1 MISNSI
7 DAEINAVGSAQVI
20 VILKPLLQRGV
31 ASAAPSA
38 AMGAAIPVTAS
49 RSRMP
54 LSSKVVEQVAAQ
66 FRFGDSTQ
74 AVAMAESRGFAATRS
89 AGAKWFRSAA
99 ATNNTTPQARI
110 YPNLG
115 VMLGNVDKAGLKS
128 LSQNQGVQDVML
140 APRLSLIRP
149 VRVGPAAASAAVS
162 NQKTWGIK
170 RLKADKLHQQGIKGG
185 GVVVGHLDTGVDGKH
200 PALKNAIHAFAEID
214 DFGFEVT
221 PTPAAN
227 DTADHG
233 THTAGTIAGRPGG
246 GYEIGVAP
254 EAMLASAIVIEGG
267 DVIAR
272 VLAGMDWVIGQG
284 AKILNMSLGLRG
296 FYNDFL
302 PLTQLLRQKGILPV
316 FAVGNE
322 GPGTSRSP
330 GNYDE
335 ALSVGASAENNT
347 VPSFSSSR
355 QFATWLVPDVVAPG
369 VKVISAMPGGG
380 FQEMDGS
387 SMATPHIAG
396 LAALLW
402 SAVPTATVDQVE
414 QAIFTSC
421 QKLPSEPD
429 ARQNRGVPDAVA
441 ALAVLRAAVG
451 GGNALIA
458 SSVPAAPKKTTKKK
472 LPKASKK
479 AFRKGAGK
487 GAGKAKKAKVK
498 KVKKAAVKKAKK
510 KK

>member
-1 MISNSI
+1 
-7 DAEINAVGSAQVI
+7 
-20 VILKPLLQRGV
+20 
-31 ASAAPSA
+31 
-38 AMGAAIPVTAS
+38 
-49 RSRMP
+49 
-54 LSSKVVEQVAAQ
+54 
-66 FRFGDSTQ
+66 
-74 AVAMAESRGFAATRS
+74 
-89 AGAKWFRSAA
+89 
-99 ATNNTTPQARI
+99 
-110 YPNLG
+110 
-115 VMLGNVDKAGLKS
+115 MLGSVDKTGLKS
-128 LSQNQGVQDVML
+128 LRQDQGVQDVML

-149 VRVGPAAASAAVS
+149 VRVGPAASSAAVA

-170 RLKADKLHQQGIKGG
+170 RLKADNLHQQGIKGG
-185 GVVVGHLDTGVDGKH
+185 GVIVGHLDTGVDGNH
-200 PALKNAIHAFAEID
+200 PALKNALHAFAEID

-221 PTPAAN
+221 PTPAAH
-227 DTADHG
+227 DTDDHG

-246 GYEIGVAP
+246 GHEIGVAP

-284 AKILNMSLGLRG
+284 ATILNMSLGLRG
-296 FYNDFL
+296 FVNDFL

-335 ALSVGASAENNT
+335 ALSVGASAEDDT
-347 VPSFSSSR
+347 VANFSSSR

-369 VKVISAMPGGG
+369 VAVISAMPGGG

-387 SMATPHIAG
+387 SMATPHVAG

-402 SAVPTATVDQVE
+402 SAVPAATVDQVE

-421 QKLPSEPD
+421 QKLPTEPD

-441 ALAVLRAAVG
+441 ALAALRTAVSGGAAL
-451 GGNALIA
+451 AAAPAA
-458 SSVPAAPKKTTKKK
+458 SAAPKKAAKKK
-472 LPKASKK
+472 SPKAPKK
-479 AFRKGAGK
+479 A
-487 GAGKAKKAKVK
+487 AKKAPQKA
-498 KVKKAAVKKAKK
+498 KAAVKKGKK
-510 KK
+510 N

>member
-7 DAEINAVGSAQVI
+7 EEEINAVGTAQVI
-20 VILKPLLQRGV
+20 VVLKPFVQTGAA

-38 AMGAAIPVTAS
+38 ALAAAIPVTAS
-49 RSRMP
+49 RSRML
-54 LSSKVVEQVAAQ
+54 LSSRVVAQVAAQ
-66 FRFGDSTQ
+66 FRFGESTQ
-74 AVAMAESRGFAATRS
+74 AVAMAASRGIAGSKS

-99 ATNNTTPQARI
+99 ATNNPTPQARI

-115 VMLGNVDKAGLKS
+115 VMLGSVDKTGLKS
-128 LSQNQGVQDVML
+128 LSLDQGVQDVLL

-149 VRVGPAAASAAVS
+149 VRVGPAATSAAVA

-170 RLKADKLHQQGIKGG
+170 RLKADKLHQQGIEGG
-185 GVVVGHLDTGVDGKH
+185 GVIVGHLDTGVDGKH
-200 PALKNAIHAFAEID
+200 PALKNAIHAFTEID

-221 PTPAAN
+221 PVPAAH

-246 GYEIGVAP
+246 GHEIGVAP
-254 EAMLASAIVIEGG
+254 AAMLASAIVIEGG

-272 VLAGMDWVIGQG
+272 VLAGMDWAIGQG
-284 AKILNMSLGLRG
+284 ARILNMSLGLRG
-296 FYNDFL
+296 FHNDFL

-335 ALSVGASAENNT
+335 ALSVGASAEDNS
-347 VPSFSSSR
+347 VPNFSSSR
-355 QFATWLVPDVVAPG
+355 QFTTWLVPDVVAPG
-369 VKVISAMPGGG
+369 VEVISAMPGGG

-402 SAVPTATVDQVE
+402 SAVPAATVDQVE

-421 QKLPSEPD
+421 QKLPNEPD
-429 ARQNRGVPDAVA
+429 SRQNRGVPDAVA
-441 ALAVLRAAVG
+441 ALAELRAAVSCG
-451 GGNALIA
+451 TAPA
-458 SSVPAAPKKTTKKK
+458 SPASLKKAAKKK
-472 LPKASKK
+472 SPKASKK
-479 AFRKGAGK
+479 A
-487 GAGKAKKAKVK
+487 AKKAPQKA
-498 KVKKAAVKKAKK
+498 KKAAVKNVKK
-510 KK
+510 K